1 VTTGI
6 ENDQPAGAAA
16 APDLSELADQL
27 VSAAR
32 TSGVE
37 LTGPGGL
44 LTGLTKQVLETAL
57 DVELTEHLGHE
68 RHERSGAG
76 NVRNGGSQKTVRTD
90 VGDVRI
96 TVPRDRAGTFTPAV
110 VPKHSRRL
118 AGFDDAVLSLYAK
131 GMTTGDIANHLADVY
146 GTDVSRDLVS
156 RVTDAVVEQMTEW
169 QNRPL
174 DAVYPVLLIDAIV
187 LKIRDGQV
195 ANRPVYVAMGI
206 TVDGERDVLG
216 LWVGPT
222 GGEGAKQWMTML
234 TELRNRGVA
243 DACIVCCDGLKGL
256 PDAIAATWPL
266 ATIQTCVV
274 HLVRN
279 SLRYASKADWAKITA
294 GLKTVYTAPT
304 VAAAESR
311 FAEFAAIWRPKYPA
325 MIAMW
330 ERSWAEFVPFLDFPL
345 EIRTL
350 IYTTNGIESLN
361 SRFRQAVRRRGH
373 FPTEQAAMKIL
384 YLTVRE
390 RRPNRSNP
398 TGRINAWK
406 SILNTLAIT
415 YGDRLNLN

>member
-1 VTTGI
+1 M
-6 ENDQPAGAAA
+6 Q
-16 APDLSELADQL
+16 Q
-27 VSAAR
+27 
-32 TSGVE
+32 
-37 LTGPGGL
+37 
-44 LTGLTKQVLETAL
+44 
-57 DVELTEHLGHE
+57 
-68 RHERSGAG
+68 
-76 NVRNGGSQKTVRTD
+76 
-90 VGDVRI
+90 
-96 TVPRDRAGTFTPAV
+96 
-110 VPKHSRRL
+110 
-118 AGFDDAVLSLYAK
+118 
-131 GMTTGDIANHLADVY
+131 
-146 GTDVSRDLVS
+146 
-156 RVTDAVVEQMTEW
+156 W
-169 QNRPL
+169 QSRPL

-195 ANRPVYVAMGI
+195 ANRPAYVAMGI

-256 PDAIAATWPL
+256 PEAIAATWPL

-279 SLRYASKADWAKITA
+279 SLRYASKADWSKITT
-294 GLKTVYTAPT
+294 GLKAVYTAAT
-304 VAAAESR
+304 VTAAEAR
-311 FAEFAAIWRPKYPA
+311 FAEFAQTWRPKYPA
-325 MIAMW
+325 LIAMW

-350 IYTTNGIESLN
+350 VYTTNAIESLN
-361 SRFRQAVRRRGH
+361 SRFRQTVRRRGH

-390 RRPNRSNP
+390 RGPNRSNP